1 MAKTLKVEIDIN
13 KISKLIKDNH
23 MLKKTFC
30 KSVGHTDS
38 WLDPIMKS
46 GTMPLSDYL
55 LIKQLYDVDIIKEK
69 QEEPKEYTID
79 EKLDILM
86 RSEKKILKNQEFIKK
101 WLRGIADK
109 ENELLRRT

>member
-1 MAKTLKVEIDIN
+1 MAKTLKVEIDTS
-13 KISKLIKDNH
+13 KISKLIKDKH

-69 QEEPKEYTID
+69 QEEPKEYTIE
-79 EKLDILM
+79 EKLDLLM
-86 RSEKKILKNQEFIKK
+86 
-101 WLRGIADK
+101 
-109 ENELLRRT
+109 